1 MCPRSSKQN
10 PQARLSRRTAWLVL
24 KDAAEIADE
33 NPGG

>member
-1 MCPRSSKQN
+1 MCPHASKQN
-10 PQARLSRRTAWLVL
+10 PQGWLSRKTAWLVL